1 MGILSEKYKNDAELG
16 AAVRRW
22 GVALKDLENLLK
34 DVKVNDYTIEDYD
47 MYVKFSGWNRV
58 SPSMEKGLV
67 DIGFLLEEMD
77 DEDRGKLF
85 WYQYKY

>member
-1 MGILSEKYKNDAELG
+1 MGILSEKYKNDADLG
-16 AAVRRW
+16 AAIRNW
-22 GVALKDLENLLK
+22 EFALRDLENLLK
-34 DVKVNDYTIEDYD
+34 DVKANDYTIEDYD

-58 SPSMEKGLV
+58 SPSMENGLV